1 MNPLLRRHVP
11 GQIYSSP
18 TSLGPKKIRKREEK
32 KKTKAGQISPDSGEF
47 VSDSGEIFAGITV
60 YGRRNHCLGHFGK
73 KKLKV
78 PILREIETL
87 WGHIVN
93 F

>member
-1 MNPLLRRHVP
+1 M
-11 GQIYSSP
+11 
-18 TSLGPKKIRKREEK
+18 SLGPKKRGKK

-47 VSDSGEIFAGITV
+47 VPDSSKIFAGITV
-60 YGRRNHCLGHFGK
+60 EGILGK

-78 PILREIETL
+78 PTLREIETL
-87 WGHIVN
+87 GGHIVN